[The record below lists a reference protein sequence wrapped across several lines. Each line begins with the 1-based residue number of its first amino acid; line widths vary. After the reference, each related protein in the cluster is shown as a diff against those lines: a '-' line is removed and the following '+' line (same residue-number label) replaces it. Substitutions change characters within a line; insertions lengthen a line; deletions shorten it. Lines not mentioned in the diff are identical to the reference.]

1 MFLRCKAQSAA
12 KVSFKQTIRP
22 FGVSFL
28 WETRAPRR
36 GVGGREPNFI
46 HRSDISLNTE
56 KANEM
61 LNIIKDN
68 PELSELTVLLKRD
81 CLKGKYV
88 IHFGI

>member
-1 MFLRCKAQSAA
+1 M
-12 KVSFKQTIRP
+12 
-22 FGVSFL
+22 
-28 WETRAPRR
+28 
-36 GVGGREPNFI
+36 GGREPNFI

>member
-1 MFLRCKAQSAA
+1 MGDES
-12 KVSFKQTIRP
+12 P
-22 FGVSFL
+22 
-28 WETRAPRR
+28 APRR
-36 GVGGREPNFI
+36 RRDRAEFY
-46 HRSDISLNTE
+46 SLSLNTE

-68 PELSELTVLLKRD
+68 PEFSELTVLLKRD

>member
-1 MFLRCKAQSAA
+1 M
-12 KVSFKQTIRP
+12 
-22 FGVSFL
+22 
-28 WETRAPRR
+28 
-36 GVGGREPNFI
+36 GGREPIFI
-46 HRSDISLNTE
+46 HRNDISLITE

-68 PELSELTVLLKRD
+68 PELSELTVLLKRA